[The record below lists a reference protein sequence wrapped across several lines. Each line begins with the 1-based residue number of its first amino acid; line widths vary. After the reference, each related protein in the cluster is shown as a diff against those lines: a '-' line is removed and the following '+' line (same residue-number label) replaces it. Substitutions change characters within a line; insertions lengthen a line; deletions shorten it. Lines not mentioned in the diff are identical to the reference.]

1 MDLSTVSTYIKRLLE
16 EQEMD
21 PSNLTI
27 DTIRNQV
34 VALNKVVS
42 QFVKAAN
49 RDEKIRDQLGVSDDE
64 IRKVHLF
71 EDLIQ
76 AMNDNDIGFYSKLY
90 ECKLINKIRLNEMI
104 SEVENLRALSI
115 SMRAQEQDVA
125 IRQIE
130 ILKRLANEVNY

>member
-1 MDLSTVSTYIKRLLE
+1 MNLSTVATSIKSVIK

-21 PSNLTI
+21 PRNLTI
-27 DTIRNQV
+27 DAMRNQV

-49 RDEKIRDQLGVSDDE
+49 QDEKMRDALGVSDDE
-64 IRKVHLF
+64 IRKIHLF

-76 AMNDNDIGFYSKLY
+76 AMNDHDIGFYSKLY

-104 SEVENLRALSI
+104 AEVENLRALSI
-115 SMRAQEQDVA
+115 SIRAQEQDVSM
-125 IRQIE
+125 RQIE
-130 ILKRLANEVNY
+130 ILKRLAVEINY

>member
-1 MDLSTVSTYIKRLLE
+1 MDLSAVSTSIKHLLE

-21 PSNLTI
+21 SRNLTI
-27 DTIRNQV
+27 DAMRNQV

-49 RDEKIRDQLGVSDDE
+49 RDEKMRDQLGVSDDE
-64 IRKVHLF
+64 IRKIHLF

-76 AMNDNDIGFYSKLY
+76 AMNDYDIGFYSKLY

-104 SEVENLRALSI
+104 VEVENLRALSI

-125 IRQIE
+125 LRQIE